1 MILQVINTE
10 FRKFNIKLRNKNGE
24 SLRDMATKLGVTASY
39 LSAVEHGKKRV
50 TEKLEEDICRVYNLS
65 RKQVEELRESIIKS
79 SVTLNLNNL
88 TDIQRQLIYLVYLK
102 LDYLSSEDVDIIK
115 KILEGTLSE
124 SSEYAIGY
132 HKAIED
138 INTPKRVIIK
148 EWNPSECPAC
158 HHDFS
163 DYEMCND
170 GYYTRAESLSRCP
183 YCGQLILWRD

>member
-1 MILQVINTE
+1 MINTE
-10 FRKFNIKLRNKNGE
+10 LRKFNIKLRNKNGE

-50 TEKLEEDICRVYNLS
+50 TDKLEEDICRVYNLS
-65 RKQVEELRESIIKS
+65 QEQREEFKASIIKS
-79 SVTLNLNNL
+79 SATLNLNNL
-88 TDIQRQLIYLVYLK
+88 TDTQRQLICLIYLRL
-102 LDYLSSEDVDIIK
+102 LDSLSSGDINIIK
-115 KILEGTLSE
+115 KILDGTLSK
-124 SSEYAIGY
+124 SNDYTIGY

-138 INTPKRVIIK
+138 INTPKRVVIK

-170 GYYTRAESLSRCP
+170 GYYTRAESLNRCP
-183 YCGQLILWRD
+183 YCGQLILWCD